1 MKLDH
6 VFSRNFHTTCQKCQ
20 PGQFCFWWF
29 LKMPFRSA
37 ALKDFFN
44 IYYHQ
49 PVLLAFLQLTEIQ
62 VLTFQQVSEKQR
74 VISWI
79 WKFFVHVR
87 ALLPIFV
94 MNCKKREVRYIF
106 GSFFCHL
113 WIVPMDWNIA
123 APLNPWDCLRF
134 TCLAQYLFIYLIT
147 HIGFYRPP
155 KCPKWLQA
163 WQAFYL
169 CLLFG
174 VIRSIHWKI

>member
-49 PVLLAFLQLTEIQ
+49 PVLLAFLQLTDIQ
-62 VLTFQQVSEKQR
+62 VHTFQQVSEKQR

-87 ALLPIFV
+87 ALLPDFRHELQ
-94 MNCKKREVRYIF
+94 KKRSAIYFWIILLSFMNYSHGLEHCYAFKVHGIVC
-106 GSFFCHL
+106 GSH
-113 WIVPMDWNIA
+113 V
-123 APLNPWDCLRF
+123 
-134 TCLAQYLFIYLIT
+134 
-147 HIGFYRPP
+147 
-155 KCPKWLQA
+155 
-163 WQAFYL
+163 
-169 CLLFG
+169 
-174 VIRSIHWKI
+174 